1 MKTKRSTST
10 AEQITFASSPGR
22 TQAFRRR
29 HRVGD
34 EVEGVVLRLLGERQ
48 ALLEIDNQKMV
59 ALLQSF
65 PPEGQLVRFSVVQLQ
80 PYIILKEQTSSASGL
95 NVYI

>member
-1 MKTKRSTST
+1 MK
-10 AEQITFASSPGR
+10 R
-22 TQAFRRR
+22 TRAFQRR
-29 HRVGD
+29 HQVGD
-34 EVEGVVLRLLGERQ
+34 EVEGVVLRLLGDRQ

-65 PPEGQLVRFSVVQLQ
+65 PPEGQLVRFTVTQLH
-80 PYIILKEQTSSASGL
+80 PCIILKEQASGASGL